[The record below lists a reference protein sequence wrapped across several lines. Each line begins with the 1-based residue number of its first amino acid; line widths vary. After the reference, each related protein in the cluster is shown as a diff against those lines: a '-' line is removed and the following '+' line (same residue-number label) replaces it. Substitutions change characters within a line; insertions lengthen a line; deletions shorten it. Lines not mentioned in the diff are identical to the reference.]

1 MSKQTSTSRKALS
14 NEAKEDDEQLD
25 EESNEVEADDT
36 GSNTLIVLY
45 KKTRRRTTIQENVGQ
60 RIDWLLPNQ
69 VQSEVIHKSFKFS
82 FIKTLIS

>member
-1 MSKQTSTSRKALS
+1 MSKQISTSQKALS

-45 KKTRRRTTIQENVGQ
+45 KGGSGTLCSTKTSVLYKNFRV
-60 RIDWLLPNQ
+60 L
-69 VQSEVIHKSFKFS
+69 
-82 FIKTLIS
+82 